1 MRYLI
6 LPTAEADRL
15 NNETAVSR
23 GAKWEGAKAWAEDKT
38 ETETAL
44 FISDDSELTQ
54 AQIDLC
60 VDVLPERFIPEIDEQ
75 GNLVT

>member
-1 MRYLI
+1 MKYLI
-6 LPTAEADRL
+6 LPTSEADNL
-15 NNETAVSR
+15 NQHTAISR
-23 GAKWEGAKAWAEDKT
+23 GAQWEGAKAWAEDKT

-60 VDVLPERFIPEIDEQ
+60 VDVLPKRFILEID
-75 GNLVT
+75 LA

>member
-23 GAKWEGAKAWAEDKT
+23 GAQWEGAKAWAEDKT

-44 FISDDSELTQ
+44 SISDSSELTQ

-60 VDVLPERFIPEIDEQ
+60 VDVLPERFILQIDLE
-75 GNLVT
+75 